1 MIDEPRVMNYI
12 EAVDDEALR
21 EMKGIGSALLDDEAE
36 LDEIEV
42 PDKVTVAI
50 LIAEVDDESE
60 YIQTFLERD
69 NGTLDDDDEQITAI
83 IDYEVVAIVIADEDD
98 NDIIIINA
106 VDVRECLY
114 FVIQLLV
121 IIT

>member
-1 MIDEPRVMNYI
+1 MNYI

-21 EMKGIGSALLDDEAE
+21 EMKGTGSALLDDEAE

-42 PDKVTVAI
+42 PDKVTVFL